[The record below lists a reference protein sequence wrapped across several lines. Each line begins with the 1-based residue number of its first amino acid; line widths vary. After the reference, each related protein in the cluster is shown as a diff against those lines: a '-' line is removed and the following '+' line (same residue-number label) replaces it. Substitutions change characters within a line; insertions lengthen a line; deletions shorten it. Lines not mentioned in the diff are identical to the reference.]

1 MRTRVGLLLSIPM
14 AYTKLPLDYPDQISI
29 LKHRELVINDEPD
42 ALRQLGIISYFRLAN
57 YFRPMEADKVMHTF
71 KPGSSFENAVDLYY
85 FDKKLRALLF
95 SAIQSV
101 EVALRTKI
109 IHHVSLRYGSF
120 WFMEY
125 QNFTNQQMFASNLQ
139 RLTSELTR
147 SREEFI
153 QEHFTKYS
161 KDQLPP
167 AWKILEL
174 ASFGTLSRILGNL
187 ADNGLKKKIAR
198 DLGLPQHL
206 VLESWIR
213 SISAL
218 RNCIAHHA
226 RVWNRLFPVKPSM
239 PSKLQN
245 PWLTDFSF
253 DGGKLYPQI
262 CALCYLENVI
272 HPHNQFSQHLKALL
286 ARYPN
291 VDVTAMGFPASWQN
305 EHLWQ

>member
-1 MRTRVGLLLSIPM
+1 M
-14 AYTKLPLDYPDQISI
+14 AYTKLPLDYPDQIAI
-29 LKHRELVINDEPD
+29 LKQRGLTVNDEPN
-42 ALRQLGIISYFRLAN
+42 ALRQLGIISYFRLAT
-57 YFRPMEADKVMHTF
+57 YFRPMEADKALHTF

-125 QNFTNQQMFASNLQ
+125 QYFANQQMFASNLQ
-139 RLTSELTR
+139 RLTSELSR

-153 QEHFTKYS
+153 QEHFAKYS
-161 KDQLPP
+161 KDQMPP

-174 ASFGTLSRILGNL
+174 ASFGTLSRILENL
-187 ADNGLKKKIAR
+187 ADSNIKKKIAR
-198 DLGLPQHL
+198 ELGLPQH
-206 VLESWIR
+206 VMLESWIR

-226 RVWNRLFPVKPSM
+226 RVWNRLFPVKPAM
-239 PSKLQN
+239 PSKLPN
-245 PWLTDFSF
+245 PWLTDFTF
-253 DGGKLYPQI
+253 DVGKLYPQI
-262 CALCYLENVI
+262 CALRYLENVI

-286 ARYPN
+286 AEYPN
-291 VDVTAMGFPASWQN
+291 VDVSAMGFPSGWLN
-305 EHLWQ
+305 EPLWK